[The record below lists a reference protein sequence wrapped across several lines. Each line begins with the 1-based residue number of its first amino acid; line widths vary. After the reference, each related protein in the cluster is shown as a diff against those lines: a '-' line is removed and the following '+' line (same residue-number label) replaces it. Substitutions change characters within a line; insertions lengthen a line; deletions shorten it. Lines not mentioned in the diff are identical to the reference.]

1 MPNNHSYTSGS
12 NPTGATSVPRGTTV
26 NPYDANNHGSRVD
39 HALMA
44 DSVTSVAWAS
54 VTGKPAD
61 FAPSAHTHPLT
72 EVNGGNTD
80 SKLRFIVANGSGG
93 FGELATSPNATFI
106 MNSAGDAVYTIKN
119 KQIGTVDP
127 TVNDDLWSGWSVW
140 SRWINVSSGKEFV
153 CVDTASGAAV
163 WKETTAGASGSGLA
177 STDINTIAKLNAIVG
192 DATLDTSSATR
203 TPTAHTHAATDITET
218 STKKVMTDVERTKL
232 DGIEADA
239 TADQTAAQIKT
250 AYEGEVNAFTDTQ
263 FTKLDGIETSATADQ
278 TGAQIKTAYQAETN
292 AFTDAQ
298 FTKLD
303 GIETGATEDQT
314 DAQIETAY
322 NNQVAI
328 VSLVDAVSGTATVAA
343 RWTPQRVAQAI
354 AALAGDVRHVQT
366 KEITIEDPIA
376 TEDVAM
382 FYSHTA
388 ITISRLTIILVG
400 SGSPSVTV
408 DIRHHTD
415 RSNAGT
421 ALITTPSATTSTTGG
436 NKITVFNNPAVGA
449 GSFVRC
455 KTTAQGGT
463 VTEMMVTIEYTED

>member
-1 MPNNHSYTSGS
+1 
-12 NPTGATSVPRGTTV
+12 
-26 NPYDANNHGSRVD
+26 
-39 HALMA
+39 L
-44 DSVTSVAWAS
+44 
-54 VTGKPAD
+54 
-61 FAPSAHTHPLT
+61 
-72 EVNGGNTD
+72 
-80 SKLRFIVANGSGG
+80 
-93 FGELATSPNATFI
+93 
-106 MNSAGDAVYTIKN
+106 
-119 KQIGTVDP
+119 
-127 TVNDDLWSGWSVW
+127 SGWSVW
-140 SRWINVSSGKEFV
+140 SRWINVNNGKEFV
-153 CVDTASGAAV
+153 CVDNANGAAV
-163 WKETTAGASGSGLA
+163 WKETTAASGSGLA
-177 STDINTIAKLNAIVG
+177 STEINTIAKLNAIVG

-203 TPTAHTHAATDITET
+203 TPTAHNHAASEITSGTLPPARLGADSIDAITEIHTTLKTGADIKLVTGTNGTNGNLAAWNADGDLVDGGTTATPTAHTHAATDITET
-218 STKKVMTDVERTKL
+218 ADAKVMTGVERTKL

-239 TADQTAAQIKT
+239 TADQTAAQI
-250 AYEGEVNAFTDTQ
+250 
-263 FTKLDGIETSATADQ
+263 
-278 TGAQIKTAYQAETN
+278 
-292 AFTDAQ
+292 
-298 FTKLD
+298 
-303 GIETGATEDQT
+303 
-314 DAQIETAY
+314 ETAY
-322 NNQVAI
+322 NSQVTI
-328 VSLVDAVSGTATVAA
+328 VSLVDAVAGTATVAG

-463 VTEMMVTIEYTED
+463 VTEMMVTIEYIED